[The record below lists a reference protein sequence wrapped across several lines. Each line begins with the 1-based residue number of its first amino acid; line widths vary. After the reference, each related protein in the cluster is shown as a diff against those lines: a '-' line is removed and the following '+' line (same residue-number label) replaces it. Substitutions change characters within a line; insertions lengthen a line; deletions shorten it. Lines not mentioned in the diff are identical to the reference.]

1 MKQFVVPSNNY
12 YELENGSIICLDY
25 IIAIN
30 PTDLENYTTYEII
43 FPNYKLT
50 ISDVVYDDIIS
61 IMTDYANSFHVQ
73 KTY

>member
-1 MKQFVVPSNNY
+1 MKHLAVPSNNY

-25 IIAIN
+25 IVAIN

-50 ISDVVYDDIIS
+50 ISDVVYDDIVS
-61 IMTDYANSFHVQ
+61 IMKDYANSFRVQ

>member
-1 MKQFVVPSNNY
+1 MNQLAVQNNNY

-30 PTDLENYTTYEII
+30 PIDLENYTTYEIV

-50 ISDVVYDDIIS
+50 INNVVYDDIIS
-61 IMTDYANSFHVQ
+61 IMKDYANSFRVQ